1 MIATLGQQMLQGKED
16 QDLWKFVQQMGRQ
29 EVEGLELE
37 DP

>member
-1 MIATLGQQMLQGKED
+1 MIATLGQQMLLGKED
-16 QDLWKFVQQMGRQ
+16 QDLWKFVQQMGME

>member
-16 QDLWKFVQQMGRQ
+16 QALWKFVQQMGRE